1 MLDLCKEYPKNCFPM
16 MGLHPCDVK
25 IESIEQELSHVEEM
39 LQKEQFIASW
49 RNRIRFIL
57 G

>member
-1 MLDLCKEYPKNCFPM
+1 M

-25 IESIEQELSHVEEM
+25 IESMEKELSHVEEM
-39 LQKEQFIASW
+39 LQKEQFIAE
-49 RNRIRFIL
+49 RNRTRFIL